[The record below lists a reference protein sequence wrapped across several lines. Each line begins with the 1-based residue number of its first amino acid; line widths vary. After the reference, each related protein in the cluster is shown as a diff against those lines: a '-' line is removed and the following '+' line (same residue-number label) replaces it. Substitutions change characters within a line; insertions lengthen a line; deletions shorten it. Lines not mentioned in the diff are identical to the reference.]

1 MDFDLRQWLMI
12 LGPVFIIGVLLHGY
26 LRMRAGQNQIRMKL
40 EKEFISSPGDDVD
53 VDELNLL
60 RAELPNGGARVISA
74 AEREAEARAAAA
86 EAEAEAV
93 PVLVESVDLPSIS
106 AVDNL
111 PDVDELP
118 AISATDEPAPIDT
131 LESEPVAPEPTVR
144 GATRKAV
151 VEEEPVASEP
161 VAKAPPAKAP
171 AEETA
176 PPKPEKF
183 VVINVL
189 ALDDPF
195 PGQRLLE
202 IFVNADMS
210 FGEMDIFHKLLPDGE
225 PAFSLASAVV
235 PGTFDPA
242 TMDSFSTRGVTLF
255 MRVHELA
262 EPLQVLDDM
271 LAVAESIA
279 VELGGEICDESR
291 SVMTPQTIEHCRQSI
306 QEFQFRHSA

>member
-40 EKEFISSPGDDVD
+40 EKEFISGCGDDVE
-53 VDELNLL
+53 VDDLNLL
-60 RAELPNGGARVISA
+60 RAELPNGGARVIA
-74 AEREAEARAAAA
+74 ASESEAEARSAEAGPAA
-86 EAEAEAV
+86 EEV
-93 PVLVESVDLPSIS
+93 PMLVESVDLPAIS

-111 PDVDELP
+111 PEVDELP
-118 AISATDEPAPIDT
+118 VISATDTPAADM
-131 LESEPVAPEPTVR
+131 
-144 GATRKAV
+144 
-151 VEEEPVASEP
+151 P

-171 AEETA
+171 SEET
-176 PPKPEKF
+176 PPSKPEKF

-189 ALDDPF
+189 ALGDPF
-195 PGQRLLE
+195 PGQHLLE
-202 IFVNADMS
+202 ILVNADMS
-210 FGEMDIFHKLLPDGE
+210 FGDMEIFHKLLPDGE

-242 TMDSFSTRGVTLF
+242 TMETFSTPGVTLF

-262 EPLQVLDDM
+262 EPVKVLDDM

-279 VELGGEICDESR
+279 VELGGEISDESR

>member
-40 EKEFISSPGDDVD
+40 EKEFISGCGDDVE
-53 VDELNLL
+53 VDDLNLL
-60 RAELPNGGARVISA
+60 RAELPNGGARVIAASESEEKARSAEAGPA
-74 AEREAEARAAAA
+74 AEE
-86 EAEAEAV
+86 V
-93 PVLVESVDLPSIS
+93 PMLVESVDLPAIS

-111 PDVDELP
+111 PEVDELP
-118 AISATDEPAPIDT
+118 VISATDMPAADT
-131 LESEPVAPEPTVR
+131 PAANKP
-144 GATRKAV
+144 AV
-151 VEEEPVASEP
+151 
-161 VAKAPPAKAP
+161 KAPPAKAP
-171 AEETA
+171 SEET
-176 PPKPEKF
+176 PPSKPEKF

-189 ALDDPF
+189 ALDEPF
-195 PGQRLLE
+195 PGQHLLE
-202 IFVNADMS
+202 ILVDADMS
-210 FGEMDIFHKLLPDGE
+210 FGDMDIFHKLLPDGE

-242 TMDSFSTRGVTLF
+242 TMETFSTPGVTLF

-262 EPLQVLDDM
+262 EPVKVLDDM

-306 QEFQFRHSA
+306 QDFQFRHSA

>member
-40 EKEFISSPGDDVD
+40 EKEFISGCGDDVE
-53 VDELNLL
+53 VDDLNLL
-60 RAELPNGGARVISA
+60 RAELPNGGARVIA
-74 AEREAEARAAAA
+74 AGEREAEARAT
-86 EAEAEAV
+86 EAV
-93 PVLVESVDLPSIS
+93 PAAEEVPMLVESVDLPAIS

-111 PDVDELP
+111 PEVDELP
-118 AISATDEPAPIDT
+118 VISATDTPAADTPAPDM
-131 LESEPVAPEPTVR
+131 
-144 GATRKAV
+144 
-151 VEEEPVASEP
+151 P

-171 AEETA
+171 SEET
-176 PPKPEKF
+176 PPSKPEKF
-183 VVINVL
+183 VVINIL
-189 ALDDPF
+189 ALDEPF
-195 PGQRLLE
+195 PGQHLLE
-202 IFVNADMS
+202 ILVNADMS
-210 FGEMDIFHKLLPDGE
+210 FGDMDIFHKLLPDGE

-235 PGTFDPA
+235 PGTFNPA
-242 TMDSFSTRGVTLF
+242 TMETFSTPGVTLF

-262 EPLQVLDDM
+262 EPVKVLDDM

>member
-40 EKEFISSPGDDVD
+40 EKEFISGCGDDAEVD
-53 VDELNLL
+53 DLNLL
-60 RAELPNGGARVISA
+60 RAELPNGGARVIAA
-74 AEREAEARAAAA
+74 AEREAAARAA
-86 EAEAEAV
+86 EAEPAAEEV
-93 PVLVESVDLPSIS
+93 PVLVESVDLPAIS
-106 AVDNL
+106 AADNL
-111 PDVDELP
+111 PEVEDLP
-118 AISATDEPAPIDT
+118 AISATDTPAADMPAANM
-131 LESEPVAPEPTVR
+131 PA
-144 GATRKAV
+144 
-151 VEEEPVASEP
+151 
-161 VAKAPPAKAP
+161 AKAPPAKAP
-171 AEETA
+171 TEET
-176 PPKPEKF
+176 PPSKPEKF

-189 ALDDPF
+189 ALDEPF
-195 PGQRLLE
+195 PGQHLLE
-202 IFVNADMS
+202 ILVNADMS
-210 FGEMDIFHKLLPDGE
+210 FGDMDIFHKLLPDGE

-242 TMDSFSTRGVTLF
+242 TMETFSTPGVTLF

-262 EPLQVLDDM
+262 EPVKVLDDM

-279 VELGGEICDESR
+279 VELGGEISDESR

>member
-40 EKEFISSPGDDVD
+40 EKEFISGCGDDVE
-53 VDELNLL
+53 VDDLNLL
-60 RAELPNGGARVISA
+60 RAELPNGGARVIAASESEEKARSAEAGPA
-74 AEREAEARAAAA
+74 AEE
-86 EAEAEAV
+86 V
-93 PVLVESVDLPSIS
+93 PMLVESVDLPAIS

-111 PDVDELP
+111 PEVDELP
-118 AISATDEPAPIDT
+118 VISATDAPAADM
-131 LESEPVAPEPTVR
+131 PVADM
-144 GATRKAV
+144 
-151 VEEEPVASEP
+151 P

-171 AEETA
+171 SEET
-176 PPKPEKF
+176 PPSKPEKF

-189 ALDDPF
+189 ALDEPF
-195 PGQRLLE
+195 PGQHLLE
-202 IFVNADMS
+202 ILVNADMS
-210 FGEMDIFHKLLPDGE
+210 FGDMDIFHKLLPDGE

-242 TMDSFSTRGVTLF
+242 TMETFSTPGVTLF

-262 EPLQVLDDM
+262 EPVKVLDDM

-306 QEFQFRHSA
+306 QDFQFRHSA

>member
-40 EKEFISSPGDDVD
+40 EKEFISGCGDDVE
-53 VDELNLL
+53 VDDLNLL
-60 RAELPNGGARVISA
+60 RAELPNGGARVIA
-74 AEREAEARAAAA
+74 AGELEAEARATGTEPSA
-86 EAEAEAV
+86 EEV
-93 PVLVESVDLPSIS
+93 PMLVESVDLPATS

-111 PDVDELP
+111 AEVDELP
-118 AISATDEPAPIDT
+118 VISATDMLAADMPAADM
-131 LESEPVAPEPTVR
+131 S
-144 GATRKAV
+144 
-151 VEEEPVASEP
+151 

-171 AEETA
+171 SEET
-176 PPKPEKF
+176 PPSKPEKF
-183 VVINVL
+183 VVINVM
-189 ALDDPF
+189 ALGDPF
-195 PGQRLLE
+195 PGQHLLE
-202 IFVNADMS
+202 ILVNADMS
-210 FGEMDIFHKLLPDGE
+210 FGDMDIFHKLLPDGE

-242 TMDSFSTRGVTLF
+242 TMETFSTPGVTLF

-262 EPLQVLDDM
+262 EPVKVLDDM

-279 VELGGEICDESR
+279 VELGGEISDESR

>member
-1 MDFDLRQWLMI
+1 MEFDLRQWLMI

-40 EKEFISSPGDDVD
+40 EKEFISGCGDDVE
-53 VDELNLL
+53 VDDLNLL
-60 RAELPNGGARVISA
+60 RAELPNGGARVIASS
-74 AEREAEARAAAA
+74 ESEAEAIVA
-86 EAEAEAV
+86 EAEPAAEEV
-93 PVLVESVDLPSIS
+93 PMLVESVDLPAIS

-111 PDVDELP
+111 AEVDELP
-118 AISATDEPAPIDT
+118 VISATDTPAAGMPAADM
-131 LESEPVAPEPTVR
+131 
-144 GATRKAV
+144 
-151 VEEEPVASEP
+151 P

-171 AEETA
+171 PEET
-176 PPKPEKF
+176 PPSKPEKF

-189 ALDDPF
+189 ALDVPF
-195 PGQRLLE
+195 PGQHLLE
-202 IFVNADMS
+202 ILVNADMS
-210 FGEMDIFHKLLPDGE
+210 FGDMDIFHKLLPDGE

-242 TMDSFSTRGVTLF
+242 TMETFSTPGVTLF

-262 EPLQVLDDM
+262 EPVKVLDDM

-306 QEFQFRHSA
+306 QDFQFRHSA

>member
-1 MDFDLRQWLMI
+1 
-12 LGPVFIIGVLLHGY
+12 
-26 LRMRAGQNQIRMKL
+26 MRAGQNQIRMKL
-40 EKEFISSPGDDVD
+40 EKEFISSPGEDVD

-60 RAELPNGGARVISA
+60 KAELPNGGARVISA
-74 AEREAEARAAAA
+74 AEREAEARAAEAEAEVAA
-86 EAEAEAV
+86 EAEEV

-111 PDVDELP
+111 PVVDDLP
-118 AISATDEPAPIDT
+118 EMSATDEPAPTHMPEPD
-131 LESEPVAPEPTVR
+131 LEAPEAAVR
-144 GATRKAV
+144 GASRKAV
-151 VEEEPVASEP
+151 VENEPVASEP

-210 FGEMDIFHKLLPDGE
+210 FGEMNIFHKLLPDGE

-242 TMDSFSTRGVTLF
+242 SMDSFSTRGVTLF

-262 EPLQVLDDM
+262 EPIQVLDDM

-306 QEFQFRHSA
+306 REFQFRHSA

>member
-40 EKEFISSPGDDVD
+40 EKEFVSVSGDDVE
-53 VDELNLL
+53 VDDLNLL
-60 RAELPNGGARVISA
+60 RAELPNGGARVIA
-74 AEREAEARAAAA
+74 ASESEAEARAAEAGPAA
-86 EAEAEAV
+86 EEV
-93 PVLVESVDLPSIS
+93 PMLVESVDLPAIS
-106 AVDNL
+106 AADNL
-111 PDVDELP
+111 PEVDELP
-118 AISATDEPAPIDT
+118 VISATDMPAADT
-131 LESEPVAPEPTVR
+131 PAANKP
-144 GATRKAV
+144 AV
-151 VEEEPVASEP
+151 
-161 VAKAPPAKAP
+161 KAPPAKAP
-171 AEETA
+171 FEET
-176 PPKPEKF
+176 PPSKPEKF

-195 PGQRLLE
+195 PGQHLLE
-202 IFVNADMS
+202 ILVNADMS
-210 FGEMDIFHKLLPDGE
+210 FGDMDIFHKLLPDGE

-242 TMDSFSTRGVTLF
+242 TMETFSTPGVTLF

-262 EPLQVLDDM
+262 EPVKMLDDM

>member
-40 EKEFISSPGDDVD
+40 EKEFISGCGDDVE
-53 VDELNLL
+53 VDDLNLL
-60 RAELPNGGARVISA
+60 RAELPNGGARVIA
-74 AEREAEARAAAA
+74 ASESEAEARVAETEPAA
-86 EAEAEAV
+86 EEV
-93 PVLVESVDLPSIS
+93 PVLVESVDLPAIS
-106 AVDNL
+106 AADNL
-111 PDVDELP
+111 PEVDELP
-118 AISATDEPAPIDT
+118 VISATDTPAADMPAADM
-131 LESEPVAPEPTVR
+131 
-144 GATRKAV
+144 
-151 VEEEPVASEP
+151 P

-171 AEETA
+171 SEET
-176 PPKPEKF
+176 PPSKPEKF
-183 VVINVL
+183 VVINVM
-189 ALDDPF
+189 ALGDPF
-195 PGQRLLE
+195 PGQHLLE
-202 IFVNADMS
+202 ILVNADMS
-210 FGEMDIFHKLLPDGE
+210 FGDMDIFHKLLPDGE

-242 TMDSFSTRGVTLF
+242 TMETFSTPGVTLF

-262 EPLQVLDDM
+262 EPVKVLDDM

-279 VELGGEICDESR
+279 VELGGEISDESR